1 MAGPRL
7 RRCPTAFDDA
17 NAGENDVNIC
27 MVGAGYVGLVSAA
40 CFSEFGWTVTCVDKD
55 PQRLAELD
63 AGKSP
68 IYEPGL
74 DDLLQRNM
82 QAGRL
87 LFSDNLAAAAKDADV
102 ILLAVGTPMRRGDGY
117 ADLSYVYAAV
127 DDIAPHL
134 TGFTVIVTKS
144 TVPVGTSRE
153 IERRLHAARP
163 DADFAV
169 CSNPEF
175 LREGS
180 AIGDFMH
187 PDRVLVGTDDERAR
201 EIMARL
207 YKPLA
212 LRSAPVMFVGRELA
226 ELAKYAA
233 NAFLALKISFIN
245 EVADLCEEVGAD
257 VQEVASAI
265 GKDRRIGDKFL
276 HPGPGY
282 GGSCF
287 PKDVSALIR
296 TAREHKSPVSIIE
309 QVQRVND
316 ERKISMVHR
325 VEAAAGGSVRGKTIA
340 ILGVTFKPN
349 TDDMRDAP
357 SLVIVPMLQERGA
370 VVHAVDPQG
379 RKQADPLL
387 PGVVWFDSA
396 LEAATG
402 ADVLVTITEWN
413 EFRGLDLEAAR
424 TCMRG
429 DVLVDLRNVF
439 SADLAHAAGFRYWAV
454 GRKTEDVD
462 LALSRVALRA

>member
-1 MAGPRL
+1 VGL
-7 RRCPTAFDDA
+7 DRRSQ
-17 NAGENDVNIC
+17 AGEDDVNIC

-55 PQRLAELD
+55 PQRLAEMKS
-63 AGKSP
+63 GKSP

-82 QAGRL
+82 GAGRL
-87 LFSDNLAAAAKDADV
+87 IFSDDLGAASRNADV

-127 DDIAPHL
+127 EEIAPHL
-134 TGFTVIVTKS
+134 SGFTVIVTKS

-153 IERRLHAARP
+153 IERRLRAARP

-187 PDRVLVGTDDERAR
+187 PDRVLVGTDDPRAE
-201 EIMARL
+201 EIMGRL

-212 LRSAPVMFVGRELA
+212 LRNAPVMFVGRESA

-245 EVADLCEEVGAD
+245 EVADLCEEVGAS

-296 TAREHKSPVSIIE
+296 TAREHKAPVSIIE

-316 ERKISMVHR
+316 ERKISMAHR
-325 VEAAAGGSVRGKTIA
+325 IEAAAGGAVRGKVVA
-340 ILGVTFKPN
+340 ILGVTFKPG

-357 SLVIVPMLQERGA
+357 SLVIIPMLQERGA
-370 VVHAVDPQG
+370 SVRVVDPQG
-379 RKQADPLL
+379 RKQAEPLL
-387 PGVVWFDSA
+387 PGVTWCDSA

-402 ADVLVTITEWN
+402 ADVLVTVTEWN
-413 EFRGLDLEAAR
+413 EFRALDLKAAKAK
-424 TCMRG
+424 MRG
-429 DVLVDLRNVF
+429 DVLVDLRNVY
-439 SADLAHAAGFRYWAV
+439 SAGLAHAAGLRYWAV
-454 GRKTEDVD
+454 GRKSDAAD
-462 LALSRVALRA
+462 LAPPAVALRA